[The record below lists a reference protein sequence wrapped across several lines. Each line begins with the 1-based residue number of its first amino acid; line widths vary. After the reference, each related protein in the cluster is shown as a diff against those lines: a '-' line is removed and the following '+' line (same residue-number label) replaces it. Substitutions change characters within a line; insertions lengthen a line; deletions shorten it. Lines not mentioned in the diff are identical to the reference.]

1 MAAEIKRRK
10 AGRLFLQGQGR
21 KGRVGASLLG
31 VSLRTAVCEPAG
43 SQGGVMWSEEKEEA
57 QGVLQVLEGVNQ
69 SPGGFR

>member
-1 MAAEIKRRK
+1 M
-10 AGRLFLQGQGR
+10 
-21 KGRVGASLLG
+21 GASLLG

-43 SQGGVMWSEEKEEA
+43 SQGGVMWSEEEEEA